1 MREIVI
7 RAGKVA
13 IRARL
18 LKTPTAERIWDAL
31 PFYAQAQLWG
41 HEFYFPAPV
50 SSVCEPEAREVV
62 SAGEIAF
69 WPDGNAISIG
79 FGPTPVSRKGE
90 IRMASPCNIWAMALD
105 DVSSLKS
112 VHAGEEVSVMEANG
126 HPPTR
131 PAAERARAGAV
142 ARKGRGS

>member
-1 MREIVI
+1 MANASTRLTGEGVTAMREILI

-18 LKTPTAERIWDAL
+18 LETPTAERIWAAL
-31 PFYAQAQLWG
+31 PIRAEAQMWG
-41 HEFYFPAPV
+41 REVYFHSPV
-50 SSVCEPEAREVV
+50 SSDCEPGARDVV

-69 WPDGNAISIG
+69 WPEGGAIAIG
-79 FGPTPVSRKGE
+79 FGPTPMSRKGE

-112 VHAGEEVSVMEANG
+112 VHAGEDVTIVESN
-126 HPPTR
+126 
-131 PAAERARAGAV
+131 
-142 ARKGRGS
+142 GRGRKR